1 MNWYDIQNTDCIS
14 AMHKVKSDSVDLIL
28 TDPPYNLGL
37 FMKSRETNL
46 KQMRSNFFGSAGWDN
61 LEFEEWIESMDDF
74 FAEAARTV
82 KVGGSLIMFMSLIK
96 IETIIKLAEK
106 HGFYYKTTG
115 IWHKLNPMPRNM
127 NLHESNLKTLPK
139 IKELDAEYSKLLTEK
154 KARYPDYRKARDE
167 MQELLRAQKNIEL
180 FFDEEK
186 DPKQTEHSR

>member
-1 MNWYDIQNTDCIS
+1 
-14 AMHKVKSDSVDLIL
+14 
-28 TDPPYNLGL
+28 
-37 FMKSRETNL
+37 MKSRETNL

-127 NLHESNLKTLPK
+127 NLHFINSTEHGCISFIRSIP
-139 IKELDAEYSKLLTEK
+139 ELLIMTEK
-154 KARYPDYRKARDE
+154 PSTIFLKHQLPPQAKENSASILHRNHW
-167 MQELLRAQKNIEL
+167 L
-180 FFDEEK
+180 
-186 DPKQTEHSR
+186 